1 MQQYHKP
8 HTKKVASGTG
18 GKRRKFKDKRL
29 AHIGRGFASTKVS
42 ALEVREK
49 IPGRGF
55 THKLKLKKAA
65 FVNVMEKG
73 KAKKV
78 KILGVVDSHNPEY
91 IRQNIITRGAV
102 LNTEAGKVKVTNRV
116 GQDGVINGVFV
127 K

>member
-49 IPGRGF
+49 VPGRGF
-55 THKLKLKKAA
+55 TYKLKLKKAA

-78 KILGVVDSHNPEY
+78 KILGVVDSHNSEY